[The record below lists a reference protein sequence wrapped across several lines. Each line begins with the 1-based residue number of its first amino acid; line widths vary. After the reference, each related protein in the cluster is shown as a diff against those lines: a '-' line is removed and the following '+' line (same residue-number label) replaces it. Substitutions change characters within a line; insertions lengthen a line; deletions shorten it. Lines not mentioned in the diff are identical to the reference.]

1 MEISASDIIS
11 IVSLLVGGGGIG
23 VFFTWRWSQRKEK
36 ADAVTAE
43 VGAVKEVQDVYQQLI
58 SDIKT
63 DRGEQR
69 QYTEEL
75 KEDRQ
80 RLREENSELRERLDK
95 TDERVRKL
103 EHDVARNGRMVETM
117 RPFLCGDL
125 KCKMRQRV
133 VLKAESK
140 ENEELEIKVNE
151 NENENEN
158 TKSGKRG

>member
-1 MEISASDIIS
+1 MELSINDIIS
-11 IVSLLVGGGGIG
+11 IAGLLLGGGGLG
-23 VFFTWRWSQRKEK
+23 CFFTWKWSQKKEK

-58 SDIKT
+58 NDIKA

-80 RLREENSELRERLDK
+80 HLRQENSELRERLDK
-95 TDERVRKL
+95 TDARVRKL

-125 KCKMRQRV
+125 KCKLRQRV
-133 VLKAESK
+133 TFTAGGEITKTKTKTTHPSALTGTSPNLE
-140 ENEELEIKVNE
+140 EEL
-151 NENENEN
+151 
-158 TKSGKRG
+158 